1 MARNNSLE
9 MGELTD
15 AYYYI
20 LLSLIKPKHG
30 YLIMKSVEKMS
41 EGKFSIGPA
50 SLYTSIKKLLDAKL
64 IKLTEE
70 SEQKKVYIATD
81 KGIQFLKNEVKRKR
95 KMVQIAEEIF
105 SNEEML

>member
-30 YLIMKSVEKMS
+30 YLIMKSIEEIS
-41 EGKFSIGPA
+41 QGDFSIGPA
-50 SLYTSIKKLLDAKL
+50 SLYTSIKKLLDGGL
-64 IKLTEE
+64 IKLSEE
-70 SEQKKVYIATD
+70 SQQKKIYIITG
-81 KGIQFLKNEVKRKR
+81 KGVKSLKSEIEKKREMVK
-95 KMVQIAEEIF
+95 IAEKMF
-105 SNEEML
+105 NKEML